1 MKVLNFYLSVYD
13 GNLQT
18 RQKTCTIR
26 MGDKREKYAVG
37 DLVWVAYGERFK
49 PRRKVF
55 AAVLDR
61 VDIRTIAELSAADLA
76 GENPDM
82 RTTADAIAFLSRIY
96 DRPIGLND
104 LATVIYFSEVQ
115 E

>member
-1 MKVLNFYLSVYD
+1 MKVLNFYSSAYH
-13 GNLQT
+13 GNLLT

-26 MGDKREKYAVG
+26 MGDKREKYVKG
-37 DLVWVAYGERFK
+37 DLVWGTYGERFK

-55 AAVLDR
+55 SAVLDR
-61 VDIRTIAELSAADLA
+61 VDTRTIAELSPADLA

-82 RTTADAIAFLSRIY
+82 RAPADAVAFLNRVY
-96 DRPIGLND
+96 GRPIGLTD
-104 LATVIYFSEVQ
+104 LVTVIYFSEVQ